1 MVIASNQIQ
10 LRGMLLTLLV
20 ALPLASA
27 QNAVLSDTLTIV
39 CNDPTGFSTNQ
50 AYLSSI
56 TSQIATFYNVPSS
69 YVNPMPGNVQTS
81 QLDVNYTV
89 TVPCGDNAALSN
101 MSNVLINGCCS
112 GIVAMI
118 GKPLSNLGAFATSIT
133 RNTGVPAVTGS
144 CVPTATIS
152 DQMKVSVAD
161 TTGFATNAAYL
172 NAISNQVA
180 TFYKVMQSYVNL
192 SPSSS
197 QSGEVNVNY
206 TVTVPCSEAVPFLT
220 VINTN
225 CCSNL
230 VKVVG
235 QAQLQLNSPI
245 TAIKRTAGVPTVTG
259 PCSKFNSA
267 SNIPP
272 GASSAFVL
280 GCLKWPI
287 LGITLASFIL
297 EL

>member
-20 ALPLASA
+20 TLPLARA
-27 QNAVLSDTLTIV
+27 QTAVLSDTLTIV
-39 CNDPTGFSTNQ
+39 CNNPTGFSTNQ
-50 AYLSSI
+50 AYLNSI
-56 TSQIATFYNVPSS
+56 TSQIASFYNVPSS
-69 YVNPMPGNVQTS
+69 YVNPMPGNLQTS
-81 QLDVNYTV
+81 QLDVPYKV
-89 TVPCGDNAALSN
+89 TVPCSDTAALSN

-112 GIVAMI
+112 SIVAMI
-118 GKPLSNLGAFATSIT
+118 GKSLRNLGATASAIKRTA
-133 RNTGVPAVTGS
+133 GVPAVTGS
-144 CVPTATIS
+144 CVPTATLT
-152 DQMKVSVAD
+152 DQLRMSVAD
-161 TTGFATNAAYL
+161 TTGYATNAAYL

-180 TFYKVMQSYVNL
+180 TFYKVMQSYVSL

-197 QSGEVNVNY
+197 QSGQVDVNY

-245 TAIKRTAGVPTVTG
+245 TAIKRTAAVPTVTG
-259 PCSKFNSA
+259 PCSKFQSA
-267 SNIPP
+267 SKIPQP
-272 GASSAFVL
+272 ASSAFVL
-280 GCLKWPI
+280 GYLTWPI
-287 LGITLASFIL
+287 LVITFASFSFVL
-297 EL
+297 